1 MMIIGLLGAIASGA
15 SYPLI
20 LLIYQSVVDSFVAIG
35 RNQTGFEPTG
45 NVGLGCRNK
54 TSSSNDANLS
64 PYDNIISTIKWYA
77 ILGICCF
84 VLLYIAFNC
93 WIITA
98 ERQVRKMRYAL
109 MTNIMRQDIGWFDRR
124 LPSDL
129 SVGLLVDALDNIRD
143 GIGYQVAD
151 CTALLARI
159 FGCLAYSISVGW
171 KLSLVFLSISPLI
184 IITFNVTVGVM
195 KKFTI
200 IEGNAYTKAN
210 AIVDEVFSAIRTV
223 TAFGGQKHERARY
236 EQSLTDAKNAG
247 LKKGL
252 FLGISQAFV
261 NITLYGAI
269 ALIFWYGPYLARVE
283 CWNYDAG
290 VVIIVFTACL
300 FATHSISMFIPY
312 LLAFIEAA
320 TSGAKVFA
328 IIDLISPIDYTN
340 SMGFQPPVVRGD
352 IEFRNVTFNYP
363 SRKEKQPILN
373 NLSLRFAAGK
383 TTAIVGETGCG
394 KSTVIQLIQRFYDS
408 EQGQILLDNVD
419 IRHVNL
425 HWLRSKIS
433 VVSQEPVLFTD
444 TVAENIRF
452 GNMSATSEEIRAAAR
467 IANIHN
473 FIEDL
478 PEGYNTLVQGSRLA
492 GGQKQRIAIARAVLS
507 NPKILLL
514 DEATSALGIETCYCI
529 EDETNISVK
538 HYVVQINAKN
548 EREVQIA
555 LEQASKGR
563 TTIVVAHRLTTI
575 RHADIIIGLKAGQ
588 IEEQGTHAEL
598 MKRGGQYAQSFKL
611 QRIMDPHDED
621 AEDENNDKHEPGMLH
636 NRI

>member
-184 IITFNVTVGVM
+184 IITFNVTVG
-195 KKFTI
+195 
-200 IEGNAYTKAN
+200 
-210 AIVDEVFSAIRTV
+210 
-223 TAFGGQKHERARY
+223 
-236 EQSLTDAKNAG
+236 
-247 LKKGL
+247 
-252 FLGISQAFV
+252 
-261 NITLYGAI
+261 
-269 ALIFWYGPYLARVE
+269 
-283 CWNYDAG
+283 
-290 VVIIVFTACL
+290 
-300 FATHSISMFIPY
+300 
-312 LLAFIEAA
+312 
-320 TSGAKVFA
+320 
-328 IIDLISPIDYTN
+328 ISPIDYTN

-514 DEATSALGIETCYCI
+514 DEATSAL
-529 EDETNISVK
+529 D
-538 HYVVQINAKN
+538 AKN

>member
-1 MMIIGLLGAIASGA
+1 IASGA

-223 TAFGGQKHERARY
+223 TAFGGQKHERA
-236 EQSLTDAKNAG
+236 
-247 LKKGL
+247 
-252 FLGISQAFV
+252 
-261 NITLYGAI
+261 
-269 ALIFWYGPYLARVE
+269 
-283 CWNYDAG
+283 
-290 VVIIVFTACL
+290 
-300 FATHSISMFIPY
+300 
-312 LLAFIEAA
+312 
-320 TSGAKVFA
+320 
-328 IIDLISPIDYTN
+328 
-340 SMGFQPPVVRGD
+340 
-352 IEFRNVTFNYP
+352 
-363 SRKEKQPILN
+363 
-373 NLSLRFAAGK
+373 
-383 TTAIVGETGCG
+383 
-394 KSTVIQLIQRFYDS
+394 
-408 EQGQILLDNVD
+408 
-419 IRHVNL
+419 
-425 HWLRSKIS
+425 
-433 VVSQEPVLFTD
+433 
-444 TVAENIRF
+444 
-452 GNMSATSEEIRAAAR
+452 
-467 IANIHN
+467 
-473 FIEDL
+473 
-478 PEGYNTLVQGSRLA
+478 
-492 GGQKQRIAIARAVLS
+492 
-507 NPKILLL
+507 
-514 DEATSALGIETCYCI
+514 
-529 EDETNISVK
+529 
-538 HYVVQINAKN
+538 
-548 EREVQIA
+548 
-555 LEQASKGR
+555 
-563 TTIVVAHRLTTI
+563 
-575 RHADIIIGLKAGQ
+575 
-588 IEEQGTHAEL
+588 
-598 MKRGGQYAQSFKL
+598 
-611 QRIMDPHDED
+611 
-621 AEDENNDKHEPGMLH
+621 
-636 NRI
+636 